1 MLSYSLD
8 DEGIEKVAWNFKKKS
23 KIKAPFVI
31 MIRMELLFIIL
42 CMRNPIWFQTTI

>member
-8 DEGIEKVAWNFKKKS
+8 DEGIEKVAWNLKKS

-42 CMRNPIWFQTTI
+42 CMRKPIWFQTTI